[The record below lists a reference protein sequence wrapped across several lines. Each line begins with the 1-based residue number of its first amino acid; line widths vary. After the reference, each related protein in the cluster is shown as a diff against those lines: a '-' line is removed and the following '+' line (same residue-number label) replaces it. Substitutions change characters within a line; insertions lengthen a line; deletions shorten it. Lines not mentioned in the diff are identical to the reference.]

1 MPLAQRGTIEKTNVS
16 DARQRTGKGRL
27 KMETLHTQIKKK
39 LTGKTH
45 AGEPKKILLIEEDKD
60 SALSAILAQ
69 EGYDV
74 VHCASVQRAWSLVYP
89 HRPHLIVLYLDDAN
103 EAGLADFQE
112 CRALA
117 QGVPI
122 VLAISAQVNPGR
134 MRALRGAAA
143 VLAVSSTS
151 ESIRGALHSL
161 EAALGNHGAV
171 EAHS

>member
-1 MPLAQRGTIEKTNVS
+1 
-16 DARQRTGKGRL
+16 
-27 KMETLHTQIKKK
+27 METLHTQIKKK

-45 AGEPKKILLIEEDKD
+45 ASEPKKILLIEEDKD
-60 SALSAILAQ
+60 SALSAVLAQ

-89 HRPHLIVLYLDDAN
+89 HRPHFIVLHFDNSN
-103 EAGLADFQE
+103 EAGLADFKE

-122 VLAISAQVNPGR
+122 VLAISAEVNRGR
-134 MRALRGAAA
+134 VKAPRGAAA
-143 VLAVSSTS
+143 VLTVASTP
-151 ESIRGALHSL
+151 ESIREALHGL
-161 EAALGNHGAV
+161 EAVLGNRGAV

>member
-16 DARQRTGKGRL
+16 DSRQRTGKGRF
-27 KMETLHTQIKKK
+27 KMETLHTEIKKK
-39 LTGKTH
+39 LAKKNH
-45 AGEPKKILLIEEDKD
+45 AGEPKRILLIEKDKD
-60 SALSAILAQ
+60 SALSAVLAQ

-89 HRPHLIVLYLDDAN
+89 HRPHFIVLHFDNSN
-103 EAGLADFQE
+103 EAGSADFQE

-122 VLAISAQVNPGR
+122 VLALSAQISRGR
-134 MRALRGAAA
+134 MKAPRGAAA
-143 VLAVSSTS
+143 VLAVSSTP